1 MRHPDRNGDCHGN
14 GNAVGHGDTV
24 PVGLSVGDCDWLGDT
39 CGLANGMPDTHRDA
53 HPDRYGDRDR
63 NAHHYGNRDRDGYG
77 DAFGHCDRHP
87 PGDRDPV
94 PVRAC
99 DIVSPAGRAI
109 FQRAVLSAGTGL
121 SRPFCLAARTATL

>member
-1 MRHPDRNGDCHGN
+1 VRHPDRNGDCHGN

-24 PVGLSVGDCDWLGDT
+24 PVGLSVGDCDWPGDT

-63 NAHHYGNRDRDGYG
+63 NAHRDGNGNR

-87 PGDRDPV
+87 HGDCDRDPM

-99 DIVSPAGRAI
+99 DIVSPAGRAL